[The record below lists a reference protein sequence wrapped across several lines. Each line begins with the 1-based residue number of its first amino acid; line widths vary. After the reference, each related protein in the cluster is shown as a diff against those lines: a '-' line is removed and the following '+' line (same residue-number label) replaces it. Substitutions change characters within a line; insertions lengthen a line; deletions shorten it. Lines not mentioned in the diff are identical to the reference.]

1 MSIKIV
7 ITKQEM
13 WDLGFEKFVI
23 DGVEY
28 VDKGPL
34 LMDSTCDLS
43 KAYYELLEQKKR
55 EALRKRKEINR
66 RVRKSK

>member
-1 MSIKIV
+1 MSIKVV

-23 DGVEY
+23 DGEEY

-34 LMDSTCDLS
+34 LLDSTCDLA
-43 KAYYELLEQKKR
+43 KAYYNLLEQKKR
-55 EALRKRKEINR
+55 EAIRRREKK

>member
-1 MSIKIV
+1 MSIKVV

-23 DGVEY
+23 DGEEY

-34 LMDSTCDLS
+34 LLDSTCDLS
-43 KAYYELLEQKKR
+43 KAYYNLLEQKRGKH
-55 EALRKRKEINR
+55 
-66 RVRKSK
+66 

>member
-1 MSIKIV
+1 MSIKVI

-23 DGVEY
+23 DGEEY

-34 LMDSTCDLS
+34 LLDSTCDLA
-43 KAYYELLEQKKR
+43 KAYYNLLEQKKR
-55 EALRKRKEINR
+55 EALRRREKK

>member
-34 LMDSTCDLS
+34 LLDSTCKLS
-43 KAYYELLEQKKR
+43 KAYYNLLEQKKR
-55 EALRKRKEINR
+55 EALRKRKERGR